1 VGRVWQRH
9 EQRGRPLNAIV
20 RHHKGTSRELMLFLA
35 PLCNAAGKIANIRL
49 GEPFHIERWPR
60 RRLLR
65 TLKRLELLPD
75 WEILLRVEE
84 GNCLA
89 RSKRFATVVTA
100 DVPIVSPAALETGK
114 FMEGVREQER
124 YYTLLAQKLKLMR
137 LFKTGHV
144 DALSMY
150 WYSDE
155 GGKIEMDAAQGSTRA
170 PHEEPYF
177 IRPDEVG
184 PLSSFLATWH
194 LPFKKSFLQLAFE
207 SFEESFRAD
216 REHLRFLNLMIAL
229 EALFNVGQH
238 DLRFRISRNA
248 AILLGRDEE
257 DVEVVFDH
265 MREYYDK
272 RSQLVHTGKFD
283 QISGSD
289 VWMLAYYVREAIK
302 AIASSGLD
310 KDDVSRHLTTG
321 GFREPYLKRQ
331 LPARRGGSNAR
342 KGDR

>member
-1 VGRVWQRH
+1 
-9 EQRGRPLNAIV
+9 
-20 RHHKGTSRELMLFLA
+20 MLFLA
-35 PLCNAAGKIANIRL
+35 PLCNAAGKIADVTL
-49 GEPFHIERWPR
+49 GEPFQIERWPR

-84 GNCLA
+84 GNCLP
-89 RSKRFATVVTA
+89 RGKRFASVVTA
-100 DVPIVSPAALETGK
+100 NVPVVSPASLRIEK

-124 YYTLLAQKLKLMR
+124 YYVQLGQKIQLMR
-137 LFKTGHV
+137 LFKTGHIDV
-144 DALSMY
+144 LSMY
-150 WYSDE
+150 WYTDE
-155 GGKIEMDAAQGSTRA
+155 DGKIEMDAAQGSIRA
-170 PHEEPYF
+170 PHDEPYF
-177 IRPDEVG
+177 IRADEVAL
-184 PLSSFLATWH
+184 LSTFLETWS

-216 REHLRFLNLMIAL
+216 RDHLLFLNLMIAL

-257 DVEVVFDH
+257 DVELVFEH

-283 QISGSD
+283 QITGTD

-302 AIASSGLD
+302 AIAASGLD
-310 KDDVSRHLTTG
+310 KDAVSRHLTSG
-321 GFREPYLKRQ
+321 GFRESHTRRQ
-331 LPARRGGSNAR
+331 LPSDKGRQVAR
-342 KGDR
+342 KGRR